1 MIIKDL
7 DKMEKV
13 VSKNR
18 NLSWIGWDVVDR
30 KRSESG
36 RTAINGVRV
45 DGVWYLQR
53 IYPVTK
59 DGWNIPDKYR
69 G

>member
-1 MIIKDL
+1 MIINRL
-7 DKMEKV
+7 EKMEKI
-13 VSKNR
+13 VSRNS

-36 RTAINGVRV
+36 RTSVSGVRV

-53 IYPVTK
+53 IYPVGK
-59 DGWNIPDKYR
+59 NGWEAVYT
-69 G
+69 